1 MRIAYVY
8 DAVYPWITGG
18 GERRVFELSR
28 RLAGR
33 GHQVDWFC
41 VKWWPGEDSLVQEGV
56 RLRGISPAM
65 DLYSGGRRSIR
76 GAARFAWAVLSHL
89 EGRYDII
96 DCQEFPFLPC
106 LPARIRASASD
117 SALVITWL
125 EVWDR
130 YWYEY
135 LGKWGSIGRL
145 VERMTARLAEEN
157 IAISARTMQDLMKLG
172 ARNVATVPPGIDL
185 AFIEGVR
192 PAPRPTDLI
201 FAGRL
206 VRDKNVDLLIEAV
219 GLLCRE
225 RPDLKCLIVGEGPER
240 PLLEELSRRLSL
252 EGNVEFRSFQ
262 DYGDLISLMKA
273 SSLFV
278 LPSTREGF
286 GMAALEAFACGLPV
300 VTVDH
305 PMNAAL
311 DLIDQHCGL
320 VSPPEAAPL
329 ARAIS
334 LGLDRA
340 GGMRESCRERAKSYD
355 WDLIALQLE
364 RIYEG
369 VEGSLRR
376 GRGR

>member
-8 DAVYPWITGG
+8 DAVYPWVTGG

-33 GHQVDWFC
+33 GHHVDWFGI
-41 VKWWPGEDSLVQEGV
+41 KWWPGEDSLVQEGV
-56 RLRGISPAM
+56 RLRGISPPM

-76 GAARFAWAVLSHL
+76 EAARFAWAVLSHL

-106 LPARIRASASD
+106 FPARVRASASD

-135 LGKWGSIGRL
+135 LGGWGSVGRL
-145 VERMTARLAEEN
+145 VERMAAKLADRN
-157 IAISARTMQDLMKLG
+157 IAISDRTKQDLMKLG
-172 ARNVATVPPGIDL
+172 ARNVATVSPGIDL

-192 PAPRPTDLI
+192 PAALPTDLI

-206 VRDKNVDLLIEAV
+206 VKDKNVDLLIEAASI
-219 GLLCRE
+219 LRKE
-225 RPDLKCLIVGEGPER
+225 RPDLRCLIVGEGPER
-240 PLLEELSRRLSL
+240 ALLEELSRRLGL
-252 EGNVEFRSFQ
+252 KGNIEFRGFL
-262 DYGDLISLMKA
+262 DFRDLISLMKA

-311 DLIDQHCGL
+311 DLIDRNYGL
-320 VSPPEAAPL
+320 VSPPEASPL

-340 GGMRESCRERAKSYD
+340 GGMRESCRERARSYD
-355 WDLIALQLE
+355 WDPISLQLE
-364 RIYEG
+364 GIYEG
-369 VEGSLRR
+369 VEGSRRR
-376 GRGR
+376 GRCR